1 MALELGHRSNRSL
14 EFFMSLRSLKSFAAA
29 MITALLLAAC
39 GGDSAPAATNLGV
52 TPGESS
58 ATVTWDMAPGVEY
71 WLFYAPTSSAPAD
84 TSSMHSWIGIPG
96 GGAPMKVSSPYV
108 VSGLVNGT
116 SYSFSVDGRID
127 GGPGGPGPT
136 PVVTTPRPAGNSW
149 TVATAT
155 GGADLLSVAFGT
167 STAANAS
174 TGAAAITSFVASSA
188 DSFIYTSQDGA
199 KWTGVATPNPL
210 NGATYAS
217 NLSLYLLAGN
227 SGTVVT
233 SPDAVTWTLQT
244 SAATAAS
251 SQTLYAIASNNSSMN
266 VAVGAGGKI
275 IYSNSSDGSNW
286 LPATYDGTANLKD
299 LHAVTYSA
307 YNVGLNTAGTWIAV
321 GNAGAMVQ
329 SADGILWKDV
339 SSGSGT
345 SNNLRGVAYGTSS
358 STSAG
363 VFVTVSDIGT
373 VLNSA
378 NGTGWTLLPPLAG
391 VTALNAVTYGTQ
403 FVTVGDGGK
412 IFYSTD
418 GAQWTPSASSNSQPL
433 YAVVH
438 GSVTFVAVGAAGTNL
453 QSK

>member
-1 MALELGHRSNRSL
+1 
-14 EFFMSLRSLKSFAAA
+14 
-29 MITALLLAAC
+29 
-39 GGDSAPAATNLGV
+39 
-52 TPGESS
+52 
-58 ATVTWDMAPGVEY
+58 
-71 WLFYAPTSSAPAD
+71 
-84 TSSMHSWIGIPG
+84 
-96 GGAPMKVSSPYV
+96 MKVSSPYV